1 MVVTILQNCRVLWQS
16 SECDEVCVGARGFT
30 RGVYHSPGL
39 CTEVC
44 PVQAGALQ
52 SGQRAVGPHRAEV
65 EALWLE
71 VILCD
76 CCIIINDI
84 MKSSKKKNELQ
95 TTGKVFIYAWGQ
107 FYTGYGVG
115 LIKTVYITPECIFTK
130 Y

>member
-16 SECDEVCVGARGFT
+16 SECDKVCVGARGFT

-52 SGQRAVGPHRAEV
+52 SGQRAVGLHRAEV

-76 CCIIINDI
+76 YCITINEELKEKD
-84 MKSSKKKNELQ
+84 ELQ
-95 TTGKVFIYAWGQ
+95 TYTVKVFIYAWGQ
-107 FYTGYGVG
+107 FYTGCGVG

-130 Y
+130 N